1 MYNLYYNQNIQRFL
15 LILYLLSIILE
26 IIYLILNN
34 MYKRKIRDFIIV
46 SLSIFISSSQ
56 ILDIS
61 KMLQNSEVN
70 FDNKVFFRPV
80 IHWNNLF
87 SIVLLLLIYIVCIF
101 HIINSLISY
110 KNEIKSSSI
119 KEAFDNL
126 PSAISI
132 INSGNIPLLINK
144 KMYHL
149 IYMITEE
156 YSPNVQE
163 IVNIVENKLNHPN
176 VKFLENRN
184 DFIIQ
189 LKNGEI
195 YKFNKSFLEIEGQ
208 LYTQIF
214 FSDITRAYNLSIEL
228 EDKNT
233 ALENQKKQLTSLL
246 DDIVNIKKE
255 EEILMQKMYIHA
267 KLGEII
273 VATNLYM
280 RERKN
285 QKYCLNLW
293 EDLLIR
299 LSAPI
304 ETKDEDTNLSQ
315 LIDASNAMG
324 CEINISGNLPE
335 DKDMSYLIITAMRV
349 AVTNAV
355 KHANATVINVEIQ
368 NEDDNNV
375 LITISD
381 NSNKVTTS
389 IEEGGGLKDLRT
401 KIEKAGG
408 RFEILCNQKVTL
420 IISLPIKSI
429 YF

>member
-46 SLSIFISSSQ
+46 SLLIFISSCQ
-56 ILDIS
+56 ILYIS

-304 ETKDEDTNLSQ
+304 
-315 LIDASNAMG
+315 
-324 CEINISGNLPE
+324 
-335 DKDMSYLIITAMRV
+335 
-349 AVTNAV
+349 
-355 KHANATVINVEIQ
+355 
-368 NEDDNNV
+368 
-375 LITISD
+375 
-381 NSNKVTTS
+381 
-389 IEEGGGLKDLRT
+389 
-401 KIEKAGG
+401 
-408 RFEILCNQKVTL
+408 
-420 IISLPIKSI
+420 
-429 YF
+429 

>member
-46 SLSIFISSSQ
+46 SLLIFISSSQ

-70 FDNKVFFRPV
+70 FDNKVFFRPI

-101 HIINSLISY
+101 HIINSLIGY

-132 INSGNIPLLINK
+132 VNSGNIPLLINK

-176 VKFLENRN
+176 VKFLVNRN

-304 ETKDEDTNLSQ
+304 ETNNEDTNLSQ

-335 DKDMSYLIITAMRV
+335 DKDMSYLIINYEIGRASCRERV
-349 AVTNAV
+349 
-355 KHANATVINVEIQ
+355 
-368 NEDDNNV
+368 
-375 LITISD
+375 
-381 NSNKVTTS
+381 
-389 IEEGGGLKDLRT
+389 
-401 KIEKAGG
+401 
-408 RFEILCNQKVTL
+408 
-420 IISLPIKSI
+420 
-429 YF
+429 

>member
-195 YKFNKSFLEIEGQ
+195 YKFNKSF
-208 LYTQIF
+208 
-214 FSDITRAYNLSIEL
+214 
-228 EDKNT
+228 
-233 ALENQKKQLTSLL
+233 
-246 DDIVNIKKE
+246 
-255 EEILMQKMYIHA
+255 
-267 KLGEII
+267 
-273 VATNLYM
+273 
-280 RERKN
+280 
-285 QKYCLNLW
+285 
-293 EDLLIR
+293 
-299 LSAPI
+299 
-304 ETKDEDTNLSQ
+304 
-315 LIDASNAMG
+315 
-324 CEINISGNLPE
+324 
-335 DKDMSYLIITAMRV
+335 
-349 AVTNAV
+349 
-355 KHANATVINVEIQ
+355 
-368 NEDDNNV
+368 
-375 LITISD
+375 
-381 NSNKVTTS
+381 
-389 IEEGGGLKDLRT
+389 
-401 KIEKAGG
+401 
-408 RFEILCNQKVTL
+408 
-420 IISLPIKSI
+420 
-429 YF
+429 